1 MVYRQKITFRPN
13 WEEVFLLYGTN
24 WDWSKNLAVH
34 LYARFIPLI
43 DKLDRTEDEI
53 KTLNS
58 TYGEIARFILY
69 DNKEIISL
77 PNK

>member
-1 MVYRQKITFRPN
+1 M
-13 WEEVFLLYGTN
+13 
-24 WDWSKNLAVH
+24 H

-43 DKLDRTEDEI
+43 DKLDRTEEEI

-58 TYGEIARFILY
+58 TYAEIARFILY

-77 PNK
+77 PKQ